1 MLIAKPV
8 PNQVV
13 KDSVEIRG
21 SVPDNDLLVFKVR
34 YRSADSDDLLLIASD
49 NQPQPPSILAD
60 WKTQA
65 LPDGEYQLRVMATDQ
80 LRQSKQHQVN
90 IILDNT
96 PPVVPLNAPQT
107 DQKLAGNLKLPP
119 RSATCICSNTN

>member
-13 KDSVEIRG
+13 KDSVEICG

-65 LPDGEYQLRVMATDQ
+65 LPDGEYQLRVIATDQ
-80 LRQSKQHQVN
+80 LGYSKHTRW
-90 IILDNT
+90 ILSWT
-96 PPVVPLNAPQT
+96 IHRL
-107 DQKLAGNLKLPP
+107 LCL
-119 RSATCICSNTN
+119 